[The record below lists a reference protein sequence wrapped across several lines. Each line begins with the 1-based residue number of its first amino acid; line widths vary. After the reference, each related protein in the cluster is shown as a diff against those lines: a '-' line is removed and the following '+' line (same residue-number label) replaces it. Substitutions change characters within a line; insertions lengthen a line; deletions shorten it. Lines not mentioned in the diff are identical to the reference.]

1 MSPSRQWGAS
11 VPFGFVKLATIC
23 ANRISTFLRSRRD
36 CWKASD
42 IRLSARVDMDVLNN
56 NPLLSAATR
65 PGERIHLRSE
75 TLCQAGNGKGI

>member
-1 MSPSRQWGAS
+1 
-11 VPFGFVKLATIC
+11 
-23 ANRISTFLRSRRD
+23 
-36 CWKASD
+36 
-42 IRLSARVDMDVLNN
+42 MDVLNN